1 MLLIANP
8 RVANGCARA
17 RARAD
22 PRTSALVSQTIIEQ
36 QLKDRAIPY
45 TLQYPPASGPGA
57 PKSGSAVA
65 GMVPTLAVNTIDLL
79 KDPRAA
85 DVAMPRVYMQI
96 QDWWKGGKCHV
107 GEISRCC
114 ASQVQALQTTADT
127 HVQVVTVVQL
137 RHRPSVSE
145 AGTSPAPAPG
155 PRQSTAA
162 RAEGI
167 DFDQAS
173 SVVKFSATDISRC
186 VPAFLEQWERLSKV
200 IVVAGE
206 GECALGA

>member
-1 MLLIANP
+1 
-8 RVANGCARA
+8 
-17 RARAD
+17 
-22 PRTSALVSQTIIEQ
+22 
-36 QLKDRAIPY
+36 
-45 TLQYPPASGPGA
+45 
-57 PKSGSAVA
+57 
-65 GMVPTLAVNTIDLL
+65 MVPTLAVNTIDLL

-107 GEISRCC
+107 SRRAEDC
-114 ASQVQALQTTADT
+114 ASSHKQGVQATADT
-127 HVQVVTVVQL
+127 HTQVVTVVQL

-206 GECALGA
+206 GGCARSR